1 MELVKYDWS
10 EDYTVH
16 FDKAEF
22 LHNVD
27 PGDLER
33 LKELG
38 VDPNKL
44 DNGFYIHNP
53 TSYPDSFKIDKD
65 TEFYIIDHSTAK
77 AIKVSED
84 EFIEHYN
91 KNKDALYMLEDES
104 FKLIKVMEIYLP

>member
-1 MELVKYDWS
+1 MELIKYEWS
-10 EDYTVH
+10 EDYTIH
-16 FDKAEF
+16 FDKVEF
-22 LHNVD
+22 LHDVD

-53 TSYPDSFKIDKD
+53 TSYPASFTIDED
-65 TEFYIIDHSTAK
+65 TEFYIIKLGDTHAV
-77 AIKVSED
+77 KVSEE

-91 KNKDALYMLEDES
+91 KNKDALYMMEDEN
-104 FKLIKVMEIYLP
+104 FKLLKVVEVYLP